1 MRIIGTR
8 IRSVIQFSVYY
19 IKDCTGLDIPW
30 CSLPFKMMSLVVEL
44 TPWNRVVLEKL
55 TVAQLV
61 KEYPTINE
69 TRRPSNMSTTVCHFT
84 LLRAKLIRS
93 ESSYSISLRSILI
106 LSSCLCL
113 RLRRDPFPWQFL
125 TKTLYA
131 FLFSPMRA
139 TCLAYVI
146 LLDFVSLMFGDIMK
160 LQTVRYRIMNRKRI
174 TKHTGRQW
182 MAQCMYVCM
191 YVCMRGVCVYV
202 CVARRCIQKFP
213 NWVDNEINICWEAT
227 QRVMVAKL
235 TRLTHKITL

>member
-1 MRIIGTR
+1 MRRSYVRPEFISCCVSGSDSTASHDWKKKQINIPGIFVLTMFRSIDFIAGNAHMRIIGTR

-113 RLRRDPFPWQFL
+113 RLRRDPFP
-125 TKTLYA
+125 
-131 FLFSPMRA
+131 
-139 TCLAYVI
+139 
-146 LLDFVSLMFGDIMK
+146 
-160 LQTVRYRIMNRKRI
+160 
-174 TKHTGRQW
+174 
-182 MAQCMYVCM
+182 
-191 YVCMRGVCVYV
+191 
-202 CVARRCIQKFP
+202 
-213 NWVDNEINICWEAT
+213 
-227 QRVMVAKL
+227 
-235 TRLTHKITL
+235 